1 LSSGQ
6 FVEFRA
12 VLRKNPL
19 VEYIETFK
27 QVLDIADLFP
37 DEAVETSHSAGSAG
51 RAKKPKS
58 AKPDQKKNQD
68 LPLYKQ
74 MQGLQE
80 ALVQSGSLELLGEML
95 DAQEARSVLSTNLE
109 FFSDSNAS
117 ELIDGEFRV
126 LGKVVRV
133 VNHNSGGSINLLR
146 KTAFGRFDSS
156 LFDQLGQVV
165 AGAEESGINL
175 PEFRTRVEGPAI
187 QVIPISIFV

>member
-1 LSSGQ
+1 
-6 FVEFRA
+6 
-12 VLRKNPL
+12 
-19 VEYIETFK
+19 
-27 QVLDIADLFP
+27 
-37 DEAVETSHSAGSAG
+37 
-51 RAKKPKS
+51 
-58 AKPDQKKNQD
+58 
-68 LPLYKQ
+68 

-95 DAQEARSVLSTNLE
+95 DAPEAKAVLSTNLE

-133 VNHNSGGSINLLR
+133 VDHNSGASINLLR

-156 LFDQLGQVV
+156 LFDELGQVV
-165 AGAEESGINL
+165 TGAEGSGINL